1 MIEKIIHA
9 LIEEEERYKR
19 ELLNV
24 KVVKDYT
31 DYKHMTGMILGL
43 AKARQVI
50 DMVLQK
56 EADSEY

>member
-1 MIEKIIHA
+1 LIEKIIQA
-9 LIEEEERYKR
+9 LITEEERYKR

-24 KVVKDYT
+24 KVIKDYT

-56 EADSEY
+56 EANDEY